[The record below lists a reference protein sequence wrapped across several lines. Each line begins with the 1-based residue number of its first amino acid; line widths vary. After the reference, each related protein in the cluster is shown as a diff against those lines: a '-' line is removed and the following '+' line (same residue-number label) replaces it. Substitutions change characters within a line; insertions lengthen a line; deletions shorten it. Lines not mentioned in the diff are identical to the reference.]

1 MNKIYNIVYSEE
13 RGTWVV
19 CSELERASR
28 KKSSSSSATKLLA
41 SAAVIGLGVS
51 ALPAAASTCGNGS
64 TVASGGSCDMGTFN
78 ATVNDRKVGQA
89 LADNGETVTVT
100 TPDINKITSAGSSFR
115 AGKLRNLFTDPAIL
129 QQLGDL
135 QRVNPNQKG
144 ETRTVTD
151 PISGSNQT
159 VNVYN
164 NIGFISALDIDS
176 IVATGNDVYVD
187 MRIGTATGSGS
198 KIIASLG
205 DPNAAIV
212 DNTVATNRTAT
223 PIAAKDTRMVQAE
236 NGASAE
242 WTSKNRI
249 RFEQN
254 VVASDKLSITQAL
267 FQPKTV
273 TFMDGSSHRL
283 DTVQDLINYNN
294 NVLKPAIGTPGFANP
309 GETQQAAYDRWF
321 NEAAKTQN
329 YKFEQPNP
337 ITPTPDSLLPTK
349 ELWVLAATG
358 SGSTATLKNGGQIDH
373 RTGQGTGGGMLAEE
387 GGKAVIEEGANLSGV
402 FSSLVVRGA
411 GSVGENHGVISGGYY
426 ASDNFDTSKAGQANK
441 NDNYVEA
448 TTVNATNNGVFKND
462 GIINVAG
469 FTYPDL
475 NFNNYGI
482 RVNNNATAVNQVGG
496 VINVAVNHTP
506 NNPVHGVRVEDNGTF
521 TGEAGSEIFIG
532 RTAQYSKNAPTTLIG
547 NTSDQVGILV
557 RGNNA
562 TVNHDGTITIGKET
576 QGATAVRAS
585 NGNASTTVNLG
596 ANSVINVLGNAT
608 VAGGQPKQNI
618 GVQAQNSGAAQITNA
633 GTINV
638 SGTNAVGENIVAEAG
653 HTAKITNTASS
664 KIIVEETSANT
675 ATRNYGIYAEGRG
688 TGKADV
694 VVDGTLTLKGDNVIG
709 AHARGNSAMDV
720 NSNMTTVFDNSNNA
734 KNQIAYYIHGGSA
747 TANVAALANN
757 TDITTENSTLFRAEA
772 GGTINAASLN
782 VTASGKDAVILA
794 SNGKDANAN
803 KASTITVNNGTFNLT
818 GNGATVALVSGGAT
832 GNLKGTATIADSA
845 TGATIGKADGKSY
858 GLENQLIAGSASDNT
873 TKLVS
878 ELNTTTNAAGV
889 TGYTAQNSGTV
900 DYSGNLDLKGANS
913 VAVQTLNNGTA
924 NLNNAT
930 VKANGDALRANA
942 GNNTINVNGGTVT
955 GTTNVFNSV
964 AGTNSLVATNGAV
977 LNGVMSLAAGTSSV
991 ELANGTTW
999 NNTGNSTVT
1008 SLDNAGTVAF
1018 ATPTTAAVGN
1028 YKTITVNGDY
1038 TGNNGK
1044 LVVNTLWNSDTDKD
1058 SDHLIIKGTASG
1070 TTVVSTPNGIIGNI
1084 SKTNAQQFSSDVV
1097 TVETPSANAPNQ
1109 QEGQPDSN
1117 AIFTGTAN
1125 TTNAGQAQLVLK
1137 STAGGKNVYAW
1148 TLFADPNAGPS
1159 TYIYAPAVAGYVL
1172 MPQVNQE
1179 IGYHTIGTLHERRGE
1194 NQTLAWDDCARCGE
1208 QAKGQTWTR
1217 LLGSRLDSDGKERFN
1232 FETKMGG
1239 FQIGHDF
1246 AVHRNDKGGHRLTG
1260 GYLAY
1265 TRASTD
1271 FFDRYSAV
1279 NGSISPDHYSGKG
1292 TTDAVSLGLSN
1303 TYYAANGSYFDLVGQ
1318 LSWLRNKYQDRDS
1331 ASVKQNGWGAAL
1343 SAEVGRPF
1351 ALGSHADNQG
1361 GWLIEPQAQLVY
1373 QYVGLKDFN
1382 DGIRQVSQDKQHSL
1396 RGRLGARLAYNGPS
1410 RNLRTNTFYAVA
1422 NVWHD
1427 FIKPHGV
1434 DIGEDNVR
1442 EKRNATWGEVGLG
1455 AQLPVSNNA
1464 YVYGDARYQ
1473 HNFGS
1478 TSRYGYR
1485 GSVGFK
1491 YTWK

>member
-1 MNKIYNIVYSEE
+1 
-13 RGTWVV
+13 
-19 CSELERASR
+19 
-28 KKSSSSSATKLLA
+28 
-41 SAAVIGLGVS
+41 
-51 ALPAAASTCGNGS
+51 
-64 TVASGGSCDMGTFN
+64 MGTFS
-78 ATVNDRKVGQA
+78 ATINDRKVGQA
-89 LADNGETVTVT
+89 LADNGDTVTVT
-100 TPDINKITSAGSSFR
+100 TSDVNKITSAGSSFR
-115 AGKLRNLFTDPAIL
+115 AGKLRNLFTEPAIL

-135 QRVNPNQKG
+135 QRVNSNQKG

-205 DPNAAIV
+205 DPNAAMV
-212 DNTVATNRTAT
+212 DNSVATNRTAT
-223 PIAAKDTRMVQAE
+223 PMPAKDTRMVQAE

-242 WTSKNRI
+242 WRSKNRI

-294 NVLKPAIGTPGFANP
+294 NVLKPAISTPGFANP

-321 NEAAKTQN
+321 NEAAKAQN

-349 ELWVLAATG
+349 EIWVLAATG

-373 RTGQGTGGGMLAEE
+373 RTGQNTGGVMLAEE

-402 FSSLVVRGA
+402 FSSLVVRDA

-441 NDNYVEA
+441 NDVYVEG

-469 FTYPDL
+469 FTYPNL

-482 RVNNNATAVNQVGG
+482 RVNNNATAVNQAGG

-506 NNPVHGVRVEDNGTF
+506 NNPVHGVRVEGNGTF

-562 TVNHDGTITIGKET
+562 TVNHDGTITLGKET
-576 QGATAVRAS
+576 QGATAVRVS
-585 NGNASTTVNLG
+585 NGNASTKVNLG

-618 GVQAQNSGAAQITNA
+618 GIQAQNSGTAQITNA

-720 NSNMTTVFDNSNNA
+720 NSNMTTVFDDANNA
-734 KNQIAYYIHGGSA
+734 KNQIAYYIHSGSA

-757 TDITTENSTLFRAEA
+757 TDITTENSTLFLTEA
-772 GGTINAASLN
+772 GGTINAAGLN
-782 VTASGKDAVILA
+782 VTASGKNAVILA

-878 ELNTTTNAAGV
+878 ELNTTTSATGV

-900 DYSGNLDLKGANS
+900 NYSGSLNLNGANK
-913 VAVQTLNNGTA
+913 Q
-924 NLNNAT
+924 
-930 VKANGDALRANA
+930 RCR
-942 GNNTINVNGGTVT
+942 
-955 GTTNVFNSV
+955 
-964 AGTNSLVATNGAV
+964 
-977 LNGVMSLAAGTSSV
+977 
-991 ELANGTTW
+991 
-999 NNTGNSTVT
+999 
-1008 SLDNAGTVAF
+1008 
-1018 ATPTTAAVGN
+1018 
-1028 YKTITVNGDY
+1028 
-1038 TGNNGK
+1038 
-1044 LVVNTLWNSDTDKD
+1044 
-1058 SDHLIIKGTASG
+1058 
-1070 TTVVSTPNGIIGNI
+1070 
-1084 SKTNAQQFSSDVV
+1084 TNA
-1097 TVETPSANAPNQ
+1097 E
-1109 QEGQPDSN
+1109 
-1117 AIFTGTAN
+1117 
-1125 TTNAGQAQLVLK
+1125 
-1137 STAGGKNVYAW
+1137 
-1148 TLFADPNAGPS
+1148 
-1159 TYIYAPAVAGYVL
+1159 
-1172 MPQVNQE
+1172 
-1179 IGYHTIGTLHERRGE
+1179 
-1194 NQTLAWDDCARCGE
+1194 
-1208 QAKGQTWTR
+1208 
-1217 LLGSRLDSDGKERFN
+1217 
-1232 FETKMGG
+1232 
-1239 FQIGHDF
+1239 
-1246 AVHRNDKGGHRLTG
+1246 
-1260 GYLAY
+1260 
-1265 TRASTD
+1265 
-1271 FFDRYSAV
+1271 
-1279 NGSISPDHYSGKG
+1279 
-1292 TTDAVSLGLSN
+1292 
-1303 TYYAANGSYFDLVGQ
+1303 
-1318 LSWLRNKYQDRDS
+1318 
-1331 ASVKQNGWGAAL
+1331 
-1343 SAEVGRPF
+1343 
-1351 ALGSHADNQG
+1351 
-1361 GWLIEPQAQLVY
+1361 
-1373 QYVGLKDFN
+1373 
-1382 DGIRQVSQDKQHSL
+1382 
-1396 RGRLGARLAYNGPS
+1396 
-1410 RNLRTNTFYAVA
+1410 
-1422 NVWHD
+1422 
-1427 FIKPHGV
+1427 
-1434 DIGEDNVR
+1434 
-1442 EKRNATWGEVGLG
+1442 
-1455 AQLPVSNNA
+1455 
-1464 YVYGDARYQ
+1464 
-1473 HNFGS
+1473 
-1478 TSRYGYR
+1478 
-1485 GSVGFK
+1485 
-1491 YTWK
+1491 

>member
-28 KKSSSSSATKLLA
+28 KKSSSNSAAKLLA

-51 ALPAAASTCGNGS
+51 ALPAAASTCGDGS
-64 TVASGGSCDMGTFN
+64 VVANGGSCDMGIFS

-89 LADNGETVTVT
+89 LANNGETVTVT

-115 AGKLRNLFTDPAIL
+115 AGKLRDLFTDPTIL
-129 QQLGDL
+129 QQLGNL

-273 TFMDGSSHRL
+273 TFMDGSIHQL
-283 DTVQDLINYNN
+283 NTVQDLINYND
-294 NVLKPAIGTPGFANP
+294 NVLKPAIGQPGFAKP

-373 RTGQGTGGGMLAEE
+373 RTGQNTGGGMLAEE

-426 ASDNFDTSKAGQANK
+426 ASDNFDTSKASQANK
-441 NDNYVEA
+441 NDNYVEG

-462 GIINVAG
+462 GIINIAG

-482 RVNNNATAVNQVGG
+482 RVNNNATAVNQAGG

-709 AHARGNSAMDV
+709 AHARGNSTMDV
-720 NSNMTTVFDNSNNA
+720 NSNMTTVFDDANNA

-772 GGTINAASLN
+772 GGTINAVGLN

-818 GNGATVALVSGGAT
+818 GNGSTVALVSGGAT
-832 GNLKGTATIADSA
+832 GNLKGTVTVADSA
-845 TGATIGKADGKSY
+845 TGSTIGKADGKSY

-878 ELNTTTNAAGV
+878 ELNTTTSTTNV

-900 DYSGNLDLKGANS
+900 DYSGNLDLQGANS

-1044 LVVNTLWNSDTDKD
+1044 LVVNTLWNSDADKD

-1084 SKTNAQQFSSDVV
+1084 RKTNAQQFSSDVV
-1097 TVETPSANAPNQ
+1097 TVETPSANAPGQ
-1109 QEGQPDSN
+1109 QEGQPDGN

-1159 TYIYAPAVAGYVL
+1159 AYIYAPAVAGYVL

-1179 IGYHTIGTLHERRGE
+1179 IGHHTIGTLHERRGE

-1271 FFDRYSAV
+1271 FFDRYRAV

-1292 TTDAVSLGLSN
+1292 TSDAVSLGLSN

-1410 RNLRTNTFYAVA
+1410 RSLRTNTFYAVA

-1478 TSRYGYR
+1478 TSRHGYR

>member
-1 MNKIYNIVYSEE
+1 MNKIYNTVYSEA

-28 KKSSSSSATKLLA
+28 KKSSSGSSAKLLA
-41 SAAVIGLGVS
+41 SVAVIGLGVS
-51 ALPAAASTCGNGS
+51 ALPAAASTCGDGS
-64 TVASGGSCDMGTFN
+64 IVANGGSCDMGTFS

-100 TPDINKITSAGSSFR
+100 TSDINKITSAGSSFR
-115 AGKLRNLFTDPAIL
+115 AGKLRDLYTDPAIL
-129 QQLGDL
+129 RQLGDL

-164 NIGFISALDIDS
+164 NIGFLSALDIDS

-205 DPNAAIV
+205 DPNAAMV
-212 DNTVATNRTAT
+212 DNSVATNRTAT
-223 PIAAKDTRMVQAE
+223 PMPAKDTRMVQAE

-254 VVASDKLSITQAL
+254 VVASDKLSITQTL

-294 NVLKPAIGTPGFANP
+294 NVLKPAIGKPGFAKP

-349 ELWVLAATG
+349 EIWVLAATG

-373 RTGQGTGGGMLAEE
+373 RTGQNTGGGMLAEE

-441 NDNYVEA
+441 NDVYVEG

-469 FTYPDL
+469 FTYPNL

-482 RVNNNATAVNQVGG
+482 RVNNNATAVNQAGG

-832 GNLKGTATIADSA
+832 GNLKGTATVADSA
-845 TGATIGKADGKSY
+845 TGVTIGKADGKSY

-964 AGTNSLVATNGAV
+964 AGTNLLVATNGAV

-1044 LVVNTLWNSDTDKD
+1044 LVVNTLWNSDADKD

-1179 IGYHTIGTLHERRGE
+1179 IGHHTIGTLHERRGE

-1271 FFDRYSAV
+1271 FFDRYRAV

-1396 RGRLGARLAYNGPS
+1396 RGRLGARLAYNGSS
-1410 RNLRTNTFYAVA
+1410 RSLRTNTFYAVA

-1478 TSRYGYR
+1478 TSRHGYR